1 MKEAAGPD
9 EQELAQ
15 EMADAFLNEDL
26 PENTF
31 GAPKAGPGMW
41 ASILRVMDPIE
52 GRTLFLHRF
61 DQNEA
66 AISLAYCKFASQ
78 GEFSHFV
85 VVGVTK
91 DLHLCPKSAGPS
103 YLCSFK

>member
-26 PENTF
+26 PENIF

-41 ASILRVMDPIE
+41 ASTIRIMDPIE
-52 GRTLFLHRF
+52 GKTMFLHRF
-61 DQNEA
+61 EQNEA
-66 AISLAYCKFASQ
+66 AVRYVSSVKINILIPIL
-78 GEFSHFV
+78 FSYRRFIFFQPRI
-85 VVGVTK
+85 
-91 DLHLCPKSAGPS
+91 LQI
-103 YLCSFK
+103 

>member
-26 PENTF
+26 PDAVF

-41 ASILRVMDPIE
+41 ASIVRIMDPIE
-52 GRTLFLHRF
+52 GRTFFLHRF
-61 DQNEA
+61 EQNEA
-66 AISLAYCKFASQ
+66 
-78 GEFSHFV
+78 V
-85 VVGVTK
+85 MR
-91 DLHLCPKSAGPS
+91 
-103 YLCSFK
+103 